1 MATIKMKRGE
11 KYADIFDSSETIAQ
25 AEKDGYVR
33 CAEEKKPTKV
43 SESEN
48 ADEKPAKKTSR
59 Q

>member
-1 MATIKMKRGE
+1 MKRGE